1 MNASRPPQDRAGARA
16 HPGDKL
22 TDRMIVSASYRTD
35 IPAFYGDWFR
45 RRLAAGHADVRNPYG
60 GRPSRVDLRP
70 EGVDGFV
77 FWTRNPLPFM
87 PVLAELERPFVVQLT
102 ITGYGRGLE
111 TSVPPADRIVDAAHA
126 IATRYGPRT
135 TVWRYDPILVPT
147 RDHVEAVGRLGEA
160 LRGAVDECVVS
171 FTDFYRKT
179 RRNLA
184 KGGFRWRDPDPAERR
199 SLIRALE
206 AAAAPIRL
214 TLCTQPDLG
223 GTPARC
229 IDPVRL
235 GLADRPVRGNRPGC
249 ACAESR
255 DIGAYDTCPH
265 GCLYCYANASPALA
279 KRRFRAHDPDAE
291 MLG

>member
-1 MNASRPPQDRAGARA
+1 
-16 HPGDKL
+16 
-22 TDRMIVSASYRTD
+22 MIVSASYRTD

-45 RRLAAGHADVRNPYG
+45 RRLAAGYAYVRNPYG
-60 GRPSRVDLRP
+60 GRPGRVDLRP
-70 EGVDGFV
+70 DGVDGFV
-77 FWTRNPLPFM
+77 FWTRNPVPFM

-102 ITGYGRGLE
+102 MTGYGRGLE
-111 TSVPPADRIVDAAHA
+111 ASVPPTDRIVDAAHA
-126 IATRYGPRT
+126 IANRYGPRT
-135 TVWRYDPILVPT
+135 TVWRYDPILLPT
-147 RDHVEAVGRLGEA
+147 HDHVEAAGRLGEA

-171 FTDFYRKT
+171 FADFYRKT

-184 KGGFRWRDPDPAERR
+184 KAGFRWEDPDPTGRR
-199 SLIRALE
+199 RLIRALE
-206 AAAAPIRL
+206 TAVAPIRL
-214 TLCTQPDLG
+214 TLCTQPGLG

-229 IDPVRL
+229 IDPIRL

-279 KRRFRAHDPDAE
+279 KRRFRAHDPEAE